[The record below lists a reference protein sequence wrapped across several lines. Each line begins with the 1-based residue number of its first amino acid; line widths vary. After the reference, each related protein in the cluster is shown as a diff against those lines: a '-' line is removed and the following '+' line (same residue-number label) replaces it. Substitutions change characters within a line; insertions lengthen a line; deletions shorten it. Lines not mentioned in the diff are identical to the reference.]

1 MRAARGVATIPRAG
15 HTGSQKGDVMQSILL
30 AYDGSEGARR
40 ALERTAELA
49 NGATVTVVSGVSFM
63 AVAGRGN
70 RVDPDEVAFRR
81 QNLAE
86 ASAYLEERG
95 IRPHTVELHAADVA
109 GAVARQAEED
119 GADLIVV
126 GSGGKNL
133 AKRLALG
140 STSTA
145 ILHKAACDVLVV
157 R

>member
-1 MRAARGVATIPRAG
+1 
-15 HTGSQKGDVMQSILL
+15 MQSILL

-49 NGATVTVVSGVSFM
+49 NGATVTVVSGVGLL
-63 AVAGRGN
+63 AVAGRGSKN
-70 RVDPDEVAFRR
+70 VDQDEVAFRR

-109 GAVARQAEED
+109 GAVANQAEED

-133 AKRLALG
+133 AKRVALG

-145 ILHKAACDVLVV
+145 ILHKASCDVLVV